1 MGLCFSK
8 KKKSPPPPNSPSSSK
23 PIAVEKKIDDKKKKQ
38 QQQQQQQEM
47 KPTTIPSSKSLS
59 GKAAATVAAA
69 AEKKPPVFVITQ
81 SIKNSPSAA
90 TAAAAEE
97 KEKKKKTN
105 QPEAERN
112 CSTISA
118 TAAADEAPPV
128 AVRTSSCSK
137 EEVDAI
143 LIQCGRLSR
152 SSSGKLPSADTAG
165 HRRYSGSKRSF
176 DFDHEKKLGPEE
188 LDDAGEPDKRLS
200 RPSPRRRTPGR
211 DRSGSRERAT
221 GGGGG
226 SGSRRVSRSPS
237 RRSDCPASSASAG
250 ERPKQPQQQP
260 AKLVSV
266 PAREKEAGVKRASPV
281 KPKRCASP
289 RSQSPANSARIGNE
303 NVGLNRAPQLPAQP
317 QSLSRSSS
325 RKAEQSPYRRNPMA
339 EIDENSL
346 RANNCKVSKSPR
358 KGDDGVRKLNQTE
371 SQKSSE
377 NNTVPLRKSEIVEE
391 ALEVKGSSKSNAEAH
406 STTNVTF
413 ETLNPRAV
421 TQNRSS
427 RRSSRDFDQN
437 LGYTSLLL
445 EDIQNYHH
453 HHNNT
458 AFSLPACVS
467 KACSILEAV
476 ADLNSSSSENDKGSF
491 NGRFG
496 KRGSVPREPI
506 FESEIVVKDDLMEPS
521 LHKYVSVRDLGGG
534 GGGGGEMEPQESA
547 GSNSF
552 LLGQPWA
559 ASSWEPNSVDSTD
572 QYSASQSINGEE
584 EVEQENRVNGGGRRS
599 RGGSNGSNIVAV
611 NTGGKKREI
620 GGDQQQQQRRVYR
633 GGSSV
638 SASASARS
646 GTRALSVPGTA
657 AAQSS

>member
-38 QQQQQQQEM
+38 QQQQQQEI

-59 GKAAATVAAA
+59 VAAA

-118 TAAADEAPPV
+118 TAAADEARPV

-200 RPSPRRRTPGR
+200 RPSR
-211 DRSGSRERAT
+211 DAEPPEGI
-221 GGGGG
+221 
-226 SGSRRVSRSPS
+226 
-237 RRSDCPASSASAG
+237 DCPASSASAG

-325 RKAEQSPYRRNPMA
+325 RKAEQSPKQLQGA
-339 EIDENSL
+339 EI
-346 RANNCKVSKSPR
+346 PP

-377 NNTVPLRKSEIVEE
+377 NTVPLRKSEIVEE

-421 TQNRSS
+421 TQNRSSS

-534 GGGGGEMEPQESA
+534 GAGEMEPQESA

-584 EVEQENRVNGGGRRS
+584 EVEQENGVNGGGRRS
-599 RGGSNGSNIVAV
+599 RGGSNGSNIVVV
-611 NTGGKKREI
+611 NTGRKKREI
-620 GGDQQQQQRRVYR
+620 GGDQQQQQQRRVYR
-633 GGSSV
+633 WGSSI

-646 GTRALSVPGTA
+646 GGRALSVPGTA

>member
-1 MGLCFSK
+1 M
-8 KKKSPPPPNSPSSSK
+8 
-23 PIAVEKKIDDKKKKQ
+23 
-38 QQQQQQQEM
+38 
-47 KPTTIPSSKSLS
+47 
-59 GKAAATVAAA
+59 
-69 AEKKPPVFVITQ
+69 
-81 SIKNSPSAA
+81 
-90 TAAAAEE
+90 
-97 KEKKKKTN
+97 
-105 QPEAERN
+105 
-112 CSTISA
+112 
-118 TAAADEAPPV
+118 
-128 AVRTSSCSK
+128 
-137 EEVDAI
+137 
-143 LIQCGRLSR
+143 
-152 SSSGKLPSADTAG
+152 
-165 HRRYSGSKRSF
+165 
-176 DFDHEKKLGPEE
+176 
-188 LDDAGEPDKRLS
+188 
-200 RPSPRRRTPGR
+200 
-211 DRSGSRERAT
+211 
-221 GGGGG
+221 
-226 SGSRRVSRSPS
+226 
-237 RRSDCPASSASAG
+237 
-250 ERPKQPQQQP
+250 
-260 AKLVSV
+260 
-266 PAREKEAGVKRASPV
+266 
-281 KPKRCASP
+281 
-289 RSQSPANSARIGNE
+289 
-303 NVGLNRAPQLPAQP
+303 
-317 QSLSRSSS
+317 
-325 RKAEQSPYRRNPMA
+325 
-339 EIDENSL
+339 
-346 RANNCKVSKSPR
+346 
-358 KGDDGVRKLNQTE
+358 
-371 SQKSSE
+371 
-377 NNTVPLRKSEIVEE
+377 
-391 ALEVKGSSKSNAEAH
+391 KGSSKSNAEAH